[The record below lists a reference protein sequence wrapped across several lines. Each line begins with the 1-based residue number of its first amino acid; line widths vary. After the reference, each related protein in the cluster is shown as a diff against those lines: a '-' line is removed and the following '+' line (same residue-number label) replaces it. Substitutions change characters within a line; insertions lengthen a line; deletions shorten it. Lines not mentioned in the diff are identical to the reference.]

1 MIQAMLARVVNR
13 QDLTQDE
20 ARQVMEI
27 IMSGEATPAQIG
39 AFITA
44 LRMKGETVEEI
55 TGCALAM
62 RALAAPF
69 EVRGKAVAVESD
81 GLNQA
86 EELILDTCGT
96 GGDQGQTFNIST
108 AVAFVAAA
116 AGFTVAKHGNRAV
129 SSRCGSAD
137 VLERLGV
144 SLKLTPAQVKRCM
157 DEVGIG
163 FLFAPAFHLAM
174 KHAAAPRRELG
185 LRTIFNLLGPLAN
198 PAHANVQVLGVYDK
212 SLTEKMARV
221 LGQLGLKRAMVV
233 HGHGTLDELSLTG
246 PSVVSEWTGRE
257 VKTYTVTPEDF
268 GLKLSRPED
277 VRGGDADENA
287 AILKSVFAGESGPK
301 LDAVLMN
308 AAAVLVVSGAAKD
321 FKAGAERARELIRS
335 GLVREKL
342 DRLVALSRELERE
355 QPQA

>member
-1 MIQAMLARVVNR
+1 MIQAALAKVVNR
-13 QDLTQDE
+13 QDLSQDE
-20 ARQVMEI
+20 ARRVMEF
-27 IMSGEATPAQIG
+27 IMGGEATPAQIG

-44 LRMKGETVEEI
+44 LRMKGETVDEI

-62 RALAAPF
+62 RALAAPL
-69 EVRGKAVAVESD
+69 EVRGKTVAVESD
-81 GLNQA
+81 GQNQA
-86 EELILDTCGT
+86 EELIVDTCGT

-144 SLKLTPAQVKRCM
+144 SLKLTPAQVKRCIE
-157 DEVGIG
+157 EVGIG

-174 KHAAAPRRELG
+174 KHAGGPRRELG
-185 LRTIFNLLGPLAN
+185 LRTVFNLLGPLTN
-198 PAHANVQVLGVYDK
+198 PAHANVQVLGVYEAK
-212 SLTEKMARV
+212 LTETMARV

-246 PSVVSEWTGRE
+246 PSTVAEWTGRE
-257 VKTYTVTPEDF
+257 VKTYMVSPADF
-268 GLKLSRPED
+268 GLKTANPED
-277 VRGGDADENA
+277 LHGGDADQNA
-287 AILKSVFAGESGPK
+287 AILKSVFAGEPGPK

-308 AAAVLVVSGAAKD
+308 AAAVLVVAGMERD

-335 GLVREKL
+335 GKVREKL
-342 DRLVALSRELERE
+342 DRLVAFSRELEKE
-355 QPQA
+355 

>member
-1 MIQAMLARVVNR
+1 MIQPMLAKVVNR
-13 QDLTQDE
+13 QDLTQEE
-20 ARQVMEI
+20 ARRVMEF

-55 TGCALAM
+55 AGCALAM
-62 RALAAPF
+62 RNLAAPF

-86 EELILDTCGT
+86 EELIVDTCGT

-174 KHAAAPRRELG
+174 KHAAGPRRELG

-198 PAHANVQVLGVYDK
+198 PAHANVQVLGVYDP

-246 PSVVSEWTGRE
+246 PSQVSEWTGHE
-257 VKTYTVTPEDF
+257 VKTYTVSPADF
-268 GLKLSRPED
+268 GLSPAQVED
-277 VRGGDADENA
+277 LHGGDADQNA
-287 AILKSVFAGESGPK
+287 AILKSVFAGEPGPK

-308 AAAVLVVSGAAKD
+308 AAAVLVVSGLEKD
-321 FKAGAERARELIRS
+321 FKAGVEHARELIRA
-335 GLVREKL
+335 GKVREKL
-342 DRLVALSRELERE
+342 DRLVALSQELEGE
-355 QPQA
+355 GT

>member
-1 MIQAMLARVVNR
+1 MIQPMLAKVVNR

-20 ARQVMEI
+20 ARRVMEF

-39 AFITA
+39 AFMIA
-44 LRMKGETVEEI
+44 LRMKGETVDEI
-55 TGCALAM
+55 TGCAQAM
-62 RALAAPF
+62 RSLATPLD
-69 EVRGKAVAVESD
+69 VRGKAVAVESD

-86 EELILDTCGT
+86 EELIVDTCGT

-174 KHAAAPRRELG
+174 KYAGGPRRELG

-198 PAHANVQVLGVYDK
+198 PAHSNVQVLGVYEQ

-246 PSVVSEWTGRE
+246 PSVVSEWTGHE

-268 GLKLSRPED
+268 GLKLSRPEE
-277 VRGGDADENA
+277 VRGGGADENA
-287 AILKSVFAGESGPK
+287 AILKSVFAGEPGPK

-308 AAAVLVVSGAAKD
+308 ASAVLVVAGLEKD

-335 GLVREKL
+335 GQVREKL
-342 DRLVALSRELERE
+342 DRLVALSQELERE
-355 QPQA
+355 QKPA